1 MQTSRAAARIRPR
14 KNRERIHARPQY
26 RTSPSPVGF
35 PWPVDDEDLDE
46 ISHRINALREALAGI
61 EPGDLDAQEPVTMFD
76 QRGGPDEP

>member
-1 MQTSRAAARIRPR
+1 MPDLNTEQVRAQLA
-14 KNRERIHARPQY
+14 
-26 RTSPSPVGF
+26 SLGLS
-35 PWPVDDEDLDE
+35 PVDDEDLDE